1 MYWWAIATTYQD
13 GAQLAALCD
22 TNATRMAYTVQRL
35 GQLGRPGDPGPSCYG
50 PESFAAMLEEHEVD
64 EVIVTSIDRT
74 HHHYVLAAM
83 EAGCDVICEKPLTV
97 DAAKCSAVLEGQRRT
112 GRNLRVTFNYRYSPR
127 NSILAQLL
135 RQGAIGVPTSV
146 HFEWLLDTVH
156 GADYFRRWHRD
167 KRNSGGLMV
176 HKASHHF
183 DLVNWWLQ
191 ATPVTV
197 FALGD
202 LRFYGQEN
210 AEQRGIR
217 HFYTRG
223 TGHADEGPFAL
234 DLSSDPELS
243 NLYLQAEAE
252 DGYLRDRSVFSDGIS
267 IEDDMAVLAR
277 YSTGATMSYH
287 LVAYAPWE
295 GYRVMVNGTEGRLE
309 LDVEE
314 RSYVSAGPDS
324 AGRGEGRTT
333 LTLRRH
339 WEKPQ
344 VLEVDG
350 GEGAG
355 HGGGDERMLAD
366 IFGPPSE
373 DPLGRVA
380 GPVDGAWAMLTGA
393 AANQSFGTG
402 QAVVPSDLLST
413 AGRNALLAPP

>member
-1 MYWWAIATTYQD
+1 
-13 GAQLAALCD
+13 
-22 TNATRMAYTVQRL
+22 MAYTVERWRQWEP
-35 GQLGRPGDPGPSCYG
+35 RPDDASPSCYG
-50 PESFAAMLEEHEVD
+50 PESFGKMLEEHEVD

-97 DAAKCSAVLEGQRRT
+97 DAVKCAAVLDGQRRT
-112 GRNLRVTFNYRYSPR
+112 GRDLRVTFNYRYSPR
-127 NSILAQLL
+127 NSALARLL

-191 ATPVTV
+191 AWPVTV
-197 FALGD
+197 FAMGD
-202 LRFYGQEN
+202 LRFYGREN
-210 AEQRGIR
+210 AEQRGVT

-234 DLSSDPELS
+234 DLASDPELS
-243 NLYLQAEAE
+243 RLYLQAEAE

-267 IEDDMAVLAR
+267 IEDDMAVIAR
-277 YSTGATMSYH
+277 YSSGATMSYH

-309 LDVEE
+309 LEVEE
-314 RSYVSAGPDS
+314 RSYVSGGS
-324 AGRGEGRTT
+324 ASEGRGESRTA

-344 VLEVDG
+344 VVDVDG
-350 GEGAG
+350 AEAGG

-373 DPLGRVA
+373 DPLGRAA

-393 AANQSFGTG
+393 AANQSFATG
-402 QAVVPSDLLST
+402 QAIVPSDLLL
-413 AGRNALLAPP
+413 AAARNLRTPLAPGQ